1 MIRSVRLEDA
11 EAIAAIY
18 NEYVLHSVITFDME
32 SVSVGEMAR
41 KISSVS
47 ARYPFWVCE
56 EADGVVVG
64 FCYAHPWKEKAA
76 YQHTWETTIYLSPSA
91 RGKGLGRMLMEK
103 LIADC
108 RERGCRALIACITAG
123 NEVSNRL
130 HEKLGFE
137 QVSHFKQVGAKF
149 GRMLD
154 VIDYELQL

>member
-1 MIRSVRLEDA
+1 MIRAVRVEDA
-11 EAIAAIY
+11 ASIASIY

-32 SVSVGEMAR
+32 AVSVEEMAR
-41 KISSVS
+41 KIASLS
-47 ARYPFWVCE
+47 ACYPYWVYE
-56 EADGVVVG
+56 EKDQVVG

-76 YQHTWETTIYLSPSA
+76 YQYTWETTIYLASEA
-91 RGKGLGRMLMEK
+91 KGKGLGRLLMER

-108 RERGCRALIACITAG
+108 RARGCQALIACITAG

-130 HEKLGFE
+130 HERLGFE

-149 GRMLD
+149 GQRLD